1 MHIETK
7 MRFIDG
13 WAITLSRHLTIAI
26 VFKYL
31 SISPYLNSCSSTL
44 LFVSRL
50 IFVEIN

>member
-7 MRFIDG
+7 MLFIDG

-31 SISPYLNSCSSTL
+31 SISLYLNSCSSTL
-44 LFVSRL
+44 HLVSRL